1 MKPTTTMKSVKD
13 FFKKGKD
20 NNKREY
26 IRKLDQSRRSNIQ
39 AVAIL
44 ESENIERRRKLLRIV
59 QLMKTHQAK
68 HIISALSYMCII
80 LQKKFKS
87 ELQLFFKRFSKS
99 DDMGI

>member
-59 QLMKTHQAK
+59 QFMKTHQAK
-68 HIISALSYMCII
+68 HIISALPYTCII

-99 DDMGI
+99 DDIGI